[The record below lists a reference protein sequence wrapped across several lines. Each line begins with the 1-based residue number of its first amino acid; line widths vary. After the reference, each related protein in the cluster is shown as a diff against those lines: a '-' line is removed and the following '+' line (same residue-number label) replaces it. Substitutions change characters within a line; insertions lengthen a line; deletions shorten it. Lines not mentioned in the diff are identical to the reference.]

1 MRLPTILRFT
11 AGAALLLGAVNSYAD
26 YASEVLAQGPLAY
39 WRFGENITTPS
50 ALVAANLGSL
60 GAAGNGTYSDVF
72 RPVDGAVAGDAAV
85 AFSNPTLGTSYY
97 GAMGVSNNPALNPNG
112 PFTVEFWIKASNDTA
127 SLLSPVNSMSFTTG
141 RIGYLFYQN
150 AAVWQ
155 FRVGVSSS
163 TTASVLDGGVVQPNQ
178 WQHVVGVFTPTTAPA
193 GTMTLFVDGVQVATG
208 TGNYEP
214 NTNASFFVGS
224 TASPNRTFDGAVD
237 EVAFFN
243 SALSASQVATHFAAR
258 STNAAG
264 YATQI
269 LADAPVGYW
278 RLNEPAALPQAT
290 NAGTLGAVENGRYLG
305 VTSSAGPSG
314 SSYPGMGA
322 NNSAASFSGTNTSY
336 VQADSFGFSG
346 PLTILAWVKPTLLS
360 GDQAIA
366 GEYASYALKLYETE
380 IRFTTPGILDH
391 TSAGANIQPG
401 EWQQVGITFNPGTVG
416 GMAFYVNGQ
425 QVGEPIDASALAK
438 GAMAFWIGNNQW
450 AGQSFNG
457 EMDEVAVYDKLLT
470 SGRIM
475 SLYMTAIGS
484 DAAPVMVSDPPVV
497 GPTETI
503 YSTTPFTITPNV
515 AGALPMSYQW
525 RLNGVNLAGAT
536 TEVYSKAAA
545 VMADAG
551 NYDVVVTNAY
561 GAVTSQVVSVTI
573 NPAEPPT
580 IDQQPLSRFVYPGG
594 TASFAVTLSAGT
606 QPLTYQWK
614 HAGTNLPG
622 ATNVTLVVTNCA
634 AAQAG
639 AYSVGITNV
648 AGGRISSTATLTLKT
663 PVAGTYEQGVVA
675 AGPVAYWR
683 MGETSGTTA
692 FDYAGGRDGM
702 ITNNVTIGT
711 AGPAAPTF
719 PGFESNNTG
728 YTFDG
733 SDAYVQ
739 GSSMGLAGPLSVAA
753 WVRLNALSGDQAI
766 AGENAS
772 WAFKVYNNE
781 LRFTTPG
788 ILDHNSSG
796 AALTTEEWHH
806 VAVTFDPNATAGAK
820 FYVDG
825 RLVSST
831 TASALTKGNSTFWI
845 GKNQWSGQIFNGVM
859 DEVAVYDKLL
869 SEDTIAAMYSLASYG
884 TTTAPFITGQPAA
897 QEVVAGNTATL
908 SVRAAGS
915 LPLNYQW
922 LKAGTPIAGATTS
935 ALTVT
940 SASYA
945 DAGAYSVRVTNAVGT
960 TNSAAATLT
969 VLPAP
974 TYAYLTN
981 DLVLHLRF
989 DGSYSDSSGRANDA
1003 FSAGATEPS
1012 FLAGKIGQGVHI
1024 ATTKGDKYL
1033 QVMDNAGDF
1042 AFDETVSF
1050 SVGFWIKY
1058 AVGFN
1063 DVPIIGN
1070 AVNSTWQLGWVFT
1083 DSATPGQLEWSLAS
1097 TANTGTYLRDPVGP
1111 AVIGDGT
1118 WHHVLGVIDR
1128 QTMMAL
1134 AYVDGELAGS
1144 WSIDGLGGLYYDYP
1158 ITIGQDPI
1166 GQYGAATFD
1175 LDDVGIWRRALTS
1188 YEALSIYNAGEGAGQ
1203 SFDTYGPVRLTITTA
1218 GSQAILA
1225 WQAGTLES
1233 NDDLSNAAGWTAVTG
1248 AAAPTYTITPGT
1260 GKKFYRV
1267 RL

>member
-11 AGAALLLGAVNSYAD
+11 AGAALLLGAVDSYAD
-26 YASEVLAQGPLAY
+26 YASEVLNQGPLAY
-39 WRFGENITTPS
+39 WRFGENITTPPG
-50 ALVAANLGSL
+50 LVAANLGSL
-60 GAAGNGTYSDVF
+60 GTAGNGTYSDVF
-72 RPVDGAVAGDAAV
+72 RPVEGAVAGDGAV
-85 AFSNPTLGTSYY
+85 AFSNPSLGTSYY

-112 PFTVEFWIKASNDTA
+112 PFTVEFWVKASNNTA

-155 FRVGVSSS
+155 FRVGVSGS
-163 TTASVLDGGVVQPNQ
+163 TTASVLDGGVVLSNQ
-178 WQHVVGVFTPTTAPA
+178 WQHVVGVFSPTTAPN
-193 GTMTLFVDGVQVATG
+193 GTMTLYVDGVEVATG
-208 TGNYEP
+208 SGTYEP
-214 NTNASFFVGS
+214 NTNASFVVGS
-224 TASPNRTFDGAVD
+224 TSYPNRTFDGAVD

-243 SALSASQVATHFAAR
+243 GALSTSQIAAHYAAR

-278 RLNEPAALPQAT
+278 RLDEPAALPQAT
-290 NAGTLGAVENGRYLG
+290 NSGTLGAVENGRYLG
-305 VTSSAGPSG
+305 VVTVPGPSG
-314 SSYPGMGA
+314 TEFSGMGE
-322 NNSAASFSGTNTSY
+322 NNRAASFSGTNLSY

-346 PLTILAWVKPTLLS
+346 PLTILAWVKPSLLA

-391 TSAGANIQPG
+391 TSAGAGIQAG
-401 EWQQVGITFNPGTVG
+401 VWQQVGITFNPGAVG
-416 GMAFYVNGQ
+416 GMRFFVNGQ
-425 QVGEPIDASALAK
+425 QVGEPIDASALTK
-438 GAMAFWIGNNQW
+438 GAIAFWIGTNQW

-457 EMDEVAVYDKLLT
+457 EMDEVAVYDKLFGP
-470 SGRIM
+470 GRIM

-484 DAAPVMVSDPPVV
+484 NAAPVMLSDPPVV

-503 YSTTPFTITPNV
+503 YSTTPFTLTPSV
-515 AGALPMSYQW
+515 AGSLPMSYQW
-525 RLNGVNLAGAT
+525 RFNGVNIAGAT
-536 TEVYSKAAA
+536 DEVYYKAAA
-545 VMADAG
+545 AMSDAG
-551 NYDVVVTNAY
+551 NYDVVITNAY

-580 IDQQPLSRFVYPGG
+580 IAQQPLSRFVYPGG
-594 TASFAVTLSAGT
+594 TARFTASLSAGT
-606 QPLTYQWK
+606 QPLMYQWK

-622 ATNVTLVVTNCA
+622 ATNATLVVTNCGA
-634 AAQAG
+634 AEAG

-663 PVAGTYEQGVVA
+663 PAVGTYEQGVVA
-675 AGPVAYWR
+675 AGPLAYWR
-683 MGETSGTTA
+683 MGETSGSTA
-692 FDYAGGRDGM
+692 LDFAGALDGM
-702 ITNNVTIGT
+702 ITNNVTIGA
-711 AGPAAPTF
+711 AGPAAPAF
-719 PGFESNNTG
+719 PGLESNNTG
-728 YTFDG
+728 YSLDG
-733 SDAYVQ
+733 VDSYVQ
-739 GSSMGLAGPLSVAA
+739 GASMGLAGPLSVAA
-753 WVRLNALSGDQAI
+753 WVKPNVLSGDQAI

-796 AALTTEEWHH
+796 AALTAEAWHH
-806 VAVTFDPNATAGAK
+806 VAVTFDPGATAGAK

-845 GKNQWSGQIFNGVM
+845 GKNQWSGQNFNGVM

-869 SEDTIAAMYSLASYG
+869 SEDTIAAMYSLAAYG
-884 TTTAPFITGQPAA
+884 TTTAPFIVAEPSA
-897 QEVVAGNTATL
+897 QEVVVGNGTTL

-915 LPLNYQW
+915 LPLAYQW
-922 LKAGTPIAGATTS
+922 FKAGAPISGATASTLTFAS
-935 ALTVT
+935 AEYTD
-940 SASYA
+940 SGS
-945 DAGAYSVRVTNAVGT
+945 YSVTITNAVGT
-960 TNSAAATLT
+960 TNSAAVTLT
-969 VLPAP
+969 VLPEP

-981 DLVLHLRF
+981 GLVLHLRF
-989 DGSYSDSSGRANDA
+989 DGNFSDSSGRANDA
-1003 FSAGATEPS
+1003 FSAGATEPG

-1024 ATTKGDKYL
+1024 ATTQGDKYL
-1033 QVMDNAGDF
+1033 QVTDNAGDL
-1042 AFDETVSF
+1042 AFDETESF
-1050 SVGFWIKY
+1050 SVGFWVKY
-1058 AVGFN
+1058 TVGFN

-1083 DSATPGQLEWSLAS
+1083 DSATAGRLEWSLAS
-1097 TANTGTYLRDPVGP
+1097 TASTGTYLRDPVGP
-1111 AVIGDGT
+1111 AVIGDGS
-1118 WHHVLGVIDR
+1118 WHHVLGVVDR
-1128 QTMMAL
+1128 QAKMAL

-1144 WSIDGLGGLYYDYP
+1144 WSIDGLGGLYYDNL
-1158 ITIGQDPI
+1158 ITIGQDPT
-1166 GQYGAATFD
+1166 GQYGTATFD
-1175 LDDVGIWRRALTS
+1175 LDDVGIWGRTLTP
-1188 YEALSIYNAGEGAGQ
+1188 YEALSIYNAGAGAGQ
-1203 SFDTYGPVRLTITTA
+1203 SFDVYGPVRLTITTA
-1218 GSQAILA
+1218 GSQAILG